1 MGHARRKRLTSQM
14 LDHVDYD
21 RLLEIYHDCF
31 KNAGNFTFVFVGNID
46 MEQRRGIYKNIFY
59 QKLKVDKASNFISFT
74 GSCPYN
80 LRNITLFD
88 ISCQV
93 LNEIYTDKVRE
104 QAGATYSIY
113 VGADSDKY
121 PEEISLQIVF
131 DTAPAKR
138 EEMIKIIDDEI
149 KHIAEVGPTKESLDK
164 VKKYMLN
171 KRAKDLKDNEY
182 WIIWM
187 DEYLRTGL
195 NPLDNYE
202 AVINSFTT
210 KDVSNFIKTLI
221 EQKNRVEVSMV
232 SQKEDKTE

>member
-1 MGHARRKRLTSQM
+1 MKISA
-14 LDHVDYD
+14 
-21 RLLEIYHDCF
+21 LLSLAFACTVSASTYGQ
-31 KNAGNFTFVFVGNID
+31 N
-46 MEQRRGIYKNIFY
+46 YK
-59 QKLKVDKASNFISFT
+59 LS
-74 GSCPYN
+74 
-80 LRNITLFD
+80 
-88 ISCQV
+88 
-93 LNEIYTDKVRE
+93 
-104 QAGATYSIY
+104 
-113 VGADSDKY
+113 
-121 PEEISLQIVF
+121 
-131 DTAPAKR
+131 
-138 EEMIKIIDDEI
+138 MIDDEI

>member
-1 MGHARRKRLTSQM
+1 MTT
-14 LDHVDYD
+14 
-21 RLLEIYHDCF
+21 I
-31 KNAGNFTFVFVGNID
+31 
-46 MEQRRGIYKNIFY
+46 
-59 QKLKVDKASNFISFT
+59 LKVLEDQKDNLIVIFAGYEKQMEKFIKFNPGLKSRIGYTIKFDDYTNIGQRSVIGMGSHIVRSTNLAPNMISFGEPCREYKT
-74 GSCPYN
+74 ISENYE
-80 LRNITLFD
+80 TLVK
-88 ISCQV
+88 QPG
-93 LNEIYTDKVRE
+93 RE
-104 QAGATYSIY
+104 G
-113 VGADSDKY
+113 
-121 PEEISLQIVF
+121 
-131 DTAPAKR
+131 KR
-138 EEMIKIIDDEI
+138 TDDEI